1 MNVEPGKMLERTPEG
16 YNALTWIL
24 YFVSAGIA
32 VATLGEI
39 SGTLLCVGA
48 IAVIVLASSRKND
61 AAGTIFVSHLEN
73 IRWVML
79 VNLIASIILLTVTLI
94 TFGIGIIITW
104 PLYVI
109 LLVWTGFKL
118 IRGMMKLNDGVGY

>member
-1 MNVEPGKMLERTPEG
+1 MKVDPGKMLERTPEG
-16 YNALTWIL
+16 FNALAWVL
-24 YFVSAGIA
+24 YFVSAGLA

-39 SGTLLCVGA
+39 SGTLLCIGA
-48 IAVIVLASSRKND
+48 IVVIVLSSSRKSD
-61 AAGTIFVSHLEN
+61 AAGTIFASHLEN

-79 VNLIASIILLTVTLI
+79 VNLIASIILLTLTFI
-94 TFGIGIIITW
+94 TFGLGIVITW